1 MSWWGSIGFEY
12 SLVVEERGSG
22 DELILVVYGR
32 VHDLGHDV
40 KLVEGPLVSLFPD
53 TLLPILLNPLTLA
66 SLLFFFSTKVW
77 LLTHV
82 CYLFL

>member
-32 VHDLGHDV
+32 VHNLGHDV

-53 TLLPILLNPLTLA
+53 TLLPILSTLTLA
-66 SLLFFFSTKVW
+66 SLLVFQHRFG
-77 LLTHV
+77 
-82 CYLFL
+82 Y

>member
-12 SLVVEERGSG
+12 SLVVEEGGSG

-32 VHDLGHDV
+32 VHNLGHDV

-53 TLLPILLNPLTLA
+53 TLLPILNPLTLA
-66 SLLFFFSTKVW
+66 SLLVFFSTKVW